1 MAEKCNTNEDLD
13 MISFFDVCSS
23 PAKSEASSLDIYDGL
38 DTTFSGELPE
48 SSTPSRDCLDLYEEI
63 ITEEVAAKEASFNDL
78 QSEYEKCQKKM
89 KILIRKFKEIQL
101 QNTNLQNEN
110 QCLKKNISALIKT
123 ARVEITRKQEEID
136 QLTQSLLASSRIRGG
151 YPIPALI
158 KSSHVMKSKVDT
170 RCRDLRTKNVE
181 NVVRTEVK
189 DQVHSSEGTM
199 CTNASNIS
207 EKETCDTSSRDSR
220 AKNVDSTVRT
230 AFKVQGHSP
239 ESKKYR
245 NFTKC
250 TSESAKNVESVIR
263 TDISIQDINSEGNI
277 CGYSSKN
284 TSEKETM
291 EAIITGSR
299 STHLESFITEV
310 KAQSSSSE
318 SNIYNNIKKNILEKD
333 KLSDSAESSMQST
346 PKCSNIKLHMESLE
360 SPLQKLMSECHQDA
374 KDKKT
379 RKEKDT
385 DYRVKDNDQRRRKE
399 ERQYT
404 NSTLANKNRSF
415 DLRDKLQEWSS
426 NRGKSEGG
434 QESRNTKSDMNYDIS
449 TRKCFTSSSCD
460 KPGTSRERKHFR
472 DESHQRERHKNTCE
486 NSERKRESRNKRD
499 RDTDYRKR
507 SEETEDNLLRRSKRT
522 PVSYSNDEKSSNSHC
537 DFNDQRNSDPA
548 GKEKHLFQYNNE
560 IKSSYNKESN
570 SGVHNKNEM
579 ITPKNKNIRENKSTK
594 HDRDKRGDEKKRSQQ
609 DRDLGKNESKEY
621 KENND
626 KEKITTQSPNKRHH
640 TNIYVT
646 EQPSISGSRSTIHI
660 EKESLGDKQPNTK
673 KDLKLSFMETLNL
686 TLSPAKKNSQCEV
699 DTTLPDI
706 KCNTSVSKV
715 IIESSLD
722 ICLGSTE
729 EPNSKPHLGSTL
741 NAVSKTDVELQHL
754 NSSRDAVSKTSLL
767 KPHSDVSRDGSKTN
781 APKEHLG
788 SAREAVS
795 KTDAPKER
803 LDSSGDVVSK
813 TDAPKEHLDSPGD
826 AVSKTDAPKEHLDSP
841 GDAVSKTDAPKEHLD
856 CPGDVVSNMDT
867 PKEHL
872 DSPIYPDL
880 KMDVQSTTE
889 EMKVDFKLK
898 ETASCDSES
907 IADQPENNGKIMQTQ
922 VLEGALQTTVAGTN
936 ATPTKISQTYLIR
949 EADDVCSLSPQEV
962 ENGSFVDL
970 VELGSFIEIDK
981 CSGSDSPLPSNT
993 SKDVIIDLCQ
1003 EEDSSDDADNNTNN
1017 SKSSVNERSKGIY
1030 KSSNIDL
1037 IDVNKQ
1043 GAEYK
1048 SDEESSIMSIDLNVL
1063 RNIPKV
1069 ISPLT
1074 SPEKPLGKLHKV
1086 KGTATASIVRVLK
1099 KEYSPDTNTSIVCA
1113 SLSKEL
1119 NKENCQP
1126 ESKMDTACG
1135 KYSPIQISSDE
1146 VEEGEI
1152 ISDEEESLKTE
1163 EKEMPPDRTSPK
1175 QTIIAEK
1182 VKQSPT
1188 PAVCKRDVAP
1198 SFNHNRIVTP
1208 ERKNASKTK
1217 EKTKTRNKTKLIPLP
1232 ENMRKKLNDSCL
1244 EGVVNIVQPSNVQ
1257 DVLQMLHA
1265 VRMHMRV
1272 KYMKFKIQV
1281 SFRQFHRVI
1290 ENGCLYFIT
1299 LIKSL
1304 DWSPI
1309 CSTPD
1314 NVKKSLC
1321 KCIESKFNQIK
1332 ENMTVDHIFEQHL
1345 IDMKKKLWIFVDEQL
1360 DSLFDTLTAMLT
1372 KHCDKATPECNGDD
1386 SKVSTKSSANKKK
1399 SPVHAKSH
1407 QKASPKTA
1415 HARLFKKIFGS
1426 ESCLRLGKPEK
1437 KSETNI
1443 TSNKQLIVPTKKLT
1457 SPKAVR
1463 KDPPLSDIRN
1473 GAAHLNTV
1481 NPKFSRD
1488 SHLKDPV
1495 STEDQSQN
1503 NSSGLSF
1510 NLVSDDHMGDLF
1522 KTLLDNLDQVEETKV
1537 KNENLWECASPKKN
1551 LLAQKCEIVNV
1562 TIEETTP
1569 IKDYWHPPSLSS
1581 SILSRYNSLL
1591 HPDVLDESCMLE
1603 IPSSATSTKSI
1614 GSSDDRSK
1622 SFASVLLEDLA
1633 VSLTVPSPLKSDS
1646 HLSFLRAGIVPESVS
1661 GDIIANYSEDAL
1673 LEEDAS
1679 EQDIHLT
1686 LDSENSS
1693 SCSLP
1698 IADELSAFQYHPSEP
1713 MQAVIMEKSNDHF
1726 VVKIRRA
1733 VSADSPNSEGSSTE
1747 HTEYVVPHLEDSEV
1761 KDFENRS
1768 RNSDD
1773 VIVQGERSSNVQRSD
1788 RRSQGE
1794 TGTDGSRIPKAA
1806 KDILE
1811 KKEAK
1816 SFKLQFPID
1825 SSTPEQTSQGLKSLK
1840 DLRPNCETLVPT
1852 DINESCHGGKSST
1865 ECTKGVAMTP
1875 DKLEA
1880 DHLFGTDL
1888 FPLTIAEE
1896 RDSGLIKKRKTTL
1909 KVESFAKR
1917 PKVSSVLGS
1926 QLERKKSKQSSKNSG
1941 KKVSTVEKSGTKH
1954 KKSSRDG
1961 AIQRSSKCSTK
1972 NLSAKNVI
1980 KKKGEVVVSWTREE
1994 DRAILV
2000 ECQKHGP
2007 NAKTFLSLSIT
2018 MKKFPYQVEERFKQ
2032 LLKLFKKS
2040 KHPKS

>member
-13 MISFFDVCSS
+13 MISFFDVYSS

-38 DTTFSGELPE
+38 DTTFSEGELPE

-89 KILIRKFKEIQL
+89 KILISKFKEIQL

-136 QLTQSLLASSRIRGG
+136 QLTQRM
-151 YPIPALI
+151 YVTFPPFFQIPVI
-158 KSSHVMKSKVDT
+158 FGKTNNSSHVIKSKVDT

-199 CTNASNIS
+199 CT
-207 EKETCDTSSRDSR
+207 
-220 AKNVDSTVRT
+220 
-230 AFKVQGHSP
+230 
-239 ESKKYR
+239 
-245 NFTKC
+245 
-250 TSESAKNVESVIR
+250 SAK
-263 TDISIQDINSEGNI
+263 
-277 CGYSSKN
+277 
-284 TSEKETM
+284 KE
-291 EAIITGSR
+291 
-299 STHLESFITEV
+299 
-310 KAQSSSSE
+310 
-318 SNIYNNIKKNILEKD
+318 

-360 SPLQKLMSECHQDA
+360 SPLQKLMSEWHQDA

-385 DYRVKDNDQRRRKE
+385 DYQVKDSDQRRRKE

-426 NRGKSEGG
+426 NRGKSEG
-434 QESRNTKSDMNYDIS
+434 
-449 TRKCFTSSSCD
+449 
-460 KPGTSRERKHFR
+460 TSRERKHFR
-472 DESHQRERHKNTCE
+472 DESRQRDRHKNTCE
-486 NSERKRESRNKRD
+486 NSERKRESRNYKRD

-522 PVSYSNDEKSSNSHC
+522 PILYSNDEKSSNSHC
-537 DFNDQRNSDPA
+537 DFNDQRNSSDPA
-548 GKEKHLFQYNNE
+548 GREKHLFQYNNE

-579 ITPKNKNIRENKSTK
+579 TTPKNDKNIRENKSTK
-594 HDRDKRGDEKKRSQQ
+594 HDRDKRGDGKKRSQQ
-609 DRDLGKNESKEY
+609 DRDLGKNESKEH
-621 KENND
+621 

-640 TNIYVT
+640 TNICGT
-646 EQPSISGSRSTIHI
+646 EQPGISGSRSTIHI

-706 KCNTSVSKV
+706 KCNTSVSK
-715 IIESSLD
+715 
-722 ICLGSTE
+722 
-729 EPNSKPHLGSTL
+729 
-741 NAVSKTDVELQHL
+741 
-754 NSSRDAVSKTSLL
+754 
-767 KPHSDVSRDGSKTN
+767 
-781 APKEHLG
+781 
-788 SAREAVS
+788 
-795 KTDAPKER
+795 
-803 LDSSGDVVSK
+803 
-813 TDAPKEHLDSPGD
+813 TDAPKEHLDCPGD
-826 AVSKTDAPKEHLDSP
+826 VVSNMDTPKEHLDST

-856 CPGDVVSNMDT
+856 CPGDVLSNMDT

-907 IADQPENNGKIMQTQ
+907 IADQPEINRKIMQTQ
-922 VLEGALQTTVAGTN
+922 ILEGALQTTVAGTN
-936 ATPTKISQTYLIR
+936 ATPTKISRTYLIR

-962 ENGSFVDL
+962 ENSSFVDL

-1003 EEDSSDDADNNTNN
+1003 EEDSSDDADSNTNN
-1017 SKSSVNERSKGIY
+1017 SKSSVNERSK
-1030 KSSNIDL
+1030 
-1037 IDVNKQ
+1037 
-1043 GAEYK
+1043 
-1048 SDEESSIMSIDLNVL
+1048 
-1063 RNIPKV
+1063 
-1069 ISPLT
+1069 
-1074 SPEKPLGKLHKV
+1074 
-1086 KGTATASIVRVLK
+1086 
-1099 KEYSPDTNTSIVCA
+1099 EYSPDTNSSIVCA

-1163 EKEMPPDRTSPK
+1163 EKEMPPDLTSPK

-1182 VKQSPT
+1182 VKRSPT
-1188 PAVCKRDVAP
+1188 PVVCKRDVAP

-1208 ERKNASKTK
+1208 ERQTTSKTK

-1232 ENMRKKLNDSCL
+1232 ENMRKKFNDSCL

-1299 LIKSL
+1299 LIKRL

-1314 NVKKSLC
+1314 TVKKSIC

-1360 DSLFDTLTAMLT
+1360 DSLFDTLKTMLT
-1372 KHCDKATPECNGDD
+1372 KHCDKATPECNGGD
-1386 SKVSTKSSANKKK
+1386 SKVSTESSANKKK
-1399 SPVHAKSH
+1399 SPVRAKSH

-1495 STEDQSQN
+1495 SIEDQSQN

-1537 KNENLWECASPKKN
+1537 KNENLWECASPKK

-1562 TIEETTP
+1562 TIDETTP

-1581 SILSRYNSLL
+1581 STLSRYNSLL

-1646 HLSFLRAGIVPESVS
+1646 HLSFLRAEIVHESVS
-1661 GDIIANYSEDAL
+1661 RDIIANYSEDAM

-1768 RNSDD
+1768 RNSDE
-1773 VIVQGERSSNVQRSD
+1773 VIVQEERSSNVHRSD
-1788 RRSQGE
+1788 RPSQGE
-1794 TGTDGSRIPKAA
+1794 TGTDGRRIPKAA
-1806 KDILE
+1806 EDILE

-1816 SFKLQFPID
+1816 SFKPQFTID
-1825 SSTPEQTSQGLKSLK
+1825 SSTPEQTSQSLKSLK
-1840 DLRPNCETLVPT
+1840 DLRPTCETLVPT
-1852 DINESCHGGKSST
+1852 DINESCHGEKSST
-1865 ECTKGVAMTP
+1865 ECKKGVAMTP

-1896 RDSGLIKKRKTTL
+1896 RDPGLIKKRKTTL

-1926 QLERKKSKQSSKNSG
+1926 ELERKKSKQSGKNSG
-1941 KKVSTVEKSGTKH
+1941 KKLSTVEKSGTKH

-1961 AIQRSSKCSTK
+1961 AIQQTSKCSTK

-1980 KKKGEVVVSWTREE
+1980 KKKGEVVVSWSREE

-2000 ECQKHGP
+2000 ECQQHGP

-2040 KHPKS
+2040 KHTKS